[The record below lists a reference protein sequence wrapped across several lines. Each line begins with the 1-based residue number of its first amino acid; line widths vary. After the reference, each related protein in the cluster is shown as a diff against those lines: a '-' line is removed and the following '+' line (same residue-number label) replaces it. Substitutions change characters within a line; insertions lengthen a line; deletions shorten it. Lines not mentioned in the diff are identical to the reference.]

1 MSEFRAL
8 VLREA
13 DGKVGARIE
22 RLPDT
27 ALPDGEVMV
36 DVEYS
41 TLNYK
46 DGLIL
51 KGLGR
56 LVRKYP
62 HVPGVDFA
70 GRVSL
75 STTPEYKPGDAV
87 LVTGWRVGEVQWG
100 GFAEKARVKAS
111 QLVRLPQGLTTKRAM
126 AVGTAGFTAM
136 LAVMALEEHGLK
148 PGGRGDASGST
159 GAGEVLVTGAAGG
172 LGSVAVALLAK
183 LGHAVVAS
191 TGRAETH
198 DYLRALGAQGIID
211 RASLAQAP
219 TRPLDSERWAGAI
232 DTVGST
238 TLATVLTQLKY
249 NASVAA
255 CGLAGGN
262 DLPTTVIPFLLRG
275 VNLLGIDSVMCPK
288 PRREAAWARILRDLP
303 MDKLDAITSLV
314 PLGQLPELADK
325 ILSGTTRGRVVVDV
339 RT

>member
-1 MSEFRAL
+1 MSEFKAL
-8 VLREA
+8 VLHEA
-13 DGKVGARIE
+13 DGKVGAKIE
-22 RLPDT
+22 RLPET
-27 ALPDGEVMV
+27 ALPDGDVIV

-70 GRVSL
+70 GRVAV
-75 STTPEYKPGDAV
+75 STSPDYKPGEAV
-87 LVTGWRVGEVQWG
+87 LLTGWRVGEVQWG

-126 AVGTAGFTAM
+126 GVGTAGFAAM
-136 LAVMALEEHGLK
+136 LAVMALEEHGLE
-148 PGGRGDASGST
+148 PDAGD
-159 GAGEVLVTGAAGG
+159 VLVTGAAGG
-172 LGSVAVALLAK
+172 VGSIATAVLAK
-183 LGHAVVAS
+183 LGHTVTAS

-198 DYLRALGAQGIID
+198 DYLKGLGAQGIID

-219 TRPLDSERWAGAI
+219 TRPLDSERWAGAV
-232 DTVGST
+232 DAVGST

-288 PRREAAWARILRDLP
+288 PRREAAWARIVRDLP
-303 MDKLDAITSLV
+303 MDKLDAMTTVV
-314 PLGQLPELADK
+314 PLAGLPDVAEK
-325 ILSGTTRGRVVVDV
+325 ILKGATRGRVVVDV
-339 RT
+339 RA

>member
-13 DGKVGARIE
+13 DGKVSAKIE
-22 RLPDT
+22 RLADT
-27 ALPDGEVMV
+27 TLPGGEVTV

-62 HVPGVDFA
+62 HVPGIDFA
-70 GRVSL
+70 GRVSV
-75 STTPEYKPGDAV
+75 STAPEFKPGEAV
-87 LVTGWRVGEVQWG
+87 LLTGWRVGEVQWG

-111 QLVRLPQGLTTKRAM
+111 QLVRLPQGLTSKHAM

-148 PGGRGDASGST
+148 PG
-159 GAGEVLVTGAAGG
+159 AGEVLVTGAAGG
-172 LGSVAVALLAK
+172 VGSVAVALLAK
-183 LGHAVVAS
+183 LGHAVIAS
-191 TGRAETH
+191 TGRVETH
-198 DYLRALGAQGIID
+198 DYLKGLGARGTID

-219 TRPLDSERWAGAI
+219 TRPLDSERWAGAV
-232 DTVGST
+232 DAVGST

-262 DLPTTVIPFLLRG
+262 DLPTSVIPFLLRG

-288 PRREAAWARILRDLP
+288 PRREAAWARIVRDLP
-303 MDKLDAITSLV
+303 MDKLEAMTSVV
-314 PLGQLPELADK
+314 PLGELPDLAGK
-325 ILSGTTRGRVVVDV
+325 ILKGATRGRVVVDV
-339 RT
+339 RA

>member
-1 MSEFRAL
+1 VTEFRAL
-8 VLREA
+8 LLREA
-13 DGKVGARIE
+13 EGKVSAKIE
-22 RLPDT
+22 RLPET
-27 ALPDGEVMV
+27 ALPDGDVMV

-70 GRVSL
+70 GRVAV

-87 LVTGWRVGEVQWG
+87 LLTGWRVGEVQWG

-111 QLVRLPQGLTTKRAM
+111 QLVRLPQGLTAKRAM

-136 LAVMALEEHGLK
+136 LAVMALEEHGLE
-148 PGGRGDASGST
+148 P

-172 LGSVAVALLAK
+172 VGSVATAILAK
-183 LGHAVVAS
+183 LGHTVIAS

-198 DYLRALGAQGIID
+198 DYLKSLGAHGTID
-211 RASLAQAP
+211 RASLAQGP
-219 TRPLDSERWAGAI
+219 TRPLDSERWAGAV
-232 DTVGST
+232 DAVGST

-249 NASVAA
+249 GACVAA

-275 VNLLGIDSVMCPK
+275 VSLLGIDSVMCPK
-288 PRREAAWARILRDLP
+288 PRREAAWARIVRDLP
-303 MDKLDAITSLV
+303 MEKLDAMTSV
-314 PLGQLPELADK
+314 VSLAGLSDLAGE
-325 ILSGTTRGRVVVDV
+325 ILKGATRGRVVVDV
-339 RT
+339 RA

>member
-1 MSEFRAL
+1 MSEFKAL
-8 VLREA
+8 VLHEA
-13 DGKVGARIE
+13 DGKVSAKIE
-22 RLPDT
+22 RLPET
-27 ALPDGEVMV
+27 ALPDGEVIV

-70 GRVSL
+70 GRVSV
-75 STTPEYKPGDAV
+75 STSPEFKPGEAV
-87 LVTGWRVGEVQWG
+87 LLTGWRVGEVQWG

-126 AVGTAGFTAM
+126 AVGTAGFAAM

-148 PGGRGDASGST
+148 PGAGD
-159 GAGEVLVTGAAGG
+159 VLVTGAAGG
-172 LGSVAVALLAK
+172 VGSIATAVLAT
-183 LGHAVVAS
+183 LGHTVIAS

-198 DYLRALGAQGIID
+198 DYLKGLGAQGIID
-211 RASLAQAP
+211 RATLAQAP
-219 TRPLDSERWAGAI
+219 TRPLDSERWAGAV
-232 DTVGST
+232 DAVGGT

-288 PRREAAWARILRDLP
+288 PRREAAWARIVRDLP
-303 MDKLDAITSLV
+303 MDKLDAMTTVV
-314 PLGQLPELADK
+314 PLGELPDVAEK
-325 ILSGTTRGRVVVDV
+325 ILKGATRGRVVVDV
-339 RT
+339 RA

>member
-1 MSEFRAL
+1 MSEFKAL
-8 VLREA
+8 VLHEA
-13 DGKVGARIE
+13 DGRVSAKIE
-22 RLPDT
+22 RLSET
-27 ALPDGEVMV
+27 ALPDGEVIV

-70 GRVSL
+70 GRVSV
-75 STTPEYKPGDAV
+75 STSPEYKPGEAV
-87 LVTGWRVGEVQWG
+87 VLTGWRVGEVQWG

-126 AVGTAGFTAM
+126 AVGTAGFAAM

-148 PGGRGDASGST
+148 PEAGD
-159 GAGEVLVTGAAGG
+159 VLVTGAAGG
-172 LGSVAVALLAK
+172 VGSIATAVLAK
-183 LGHAVVAS
+183 LGHSVIAS

-198 DYLRALGAQGIID
+198 DYLKSLGARGIID
-211 RASLAQAP
+211 RAVLAQAP
-219 TRPLDSERWAGAI
+219 SRPLDTERWAGAV
-232 DTVGST
+232 DAVGST

-275 VNLLGIDSVMCPK
+275 VNLLGIDSVMCPN
-288 PRREAAWARILRDLP
+288 PRREAAWARIVRDLP
-303 MDKLDAITSLV
+303 MDKLDAMTTVV
-314 PLGQLPELADK
+314 PLGELPGVAEK
-325 ILSGTTRGRVVVDV
+325 ILKGATRGRVVVDV
-339 RT
+339 RA